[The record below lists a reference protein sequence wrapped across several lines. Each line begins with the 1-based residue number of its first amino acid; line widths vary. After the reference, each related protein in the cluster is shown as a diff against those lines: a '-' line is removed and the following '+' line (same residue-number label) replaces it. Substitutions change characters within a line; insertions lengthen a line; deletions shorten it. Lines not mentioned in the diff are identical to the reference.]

1 MKNLIRNNKAK
12 NSILNVLNTTNK
24 LESESVHIL
33 SEKLNLDIDLVFYVS
48 DELEKNEYLTS
59 MSTTTRD
66 GDSKIIFIT
75 RKGKL
80 FIKDGGYP
88 SSGKRI
94 IITAIITNKATIISI
109 IALIVSIL
117 SLFKK

>member
-1 MKNLIRNNKAK
+1 MKKLIRNNKAK
-12 NSILNVLNTTNK
+12 NSILNSLNTSNR

-66 GDSKIIFIT
+66 GDGKIIFIT

-88 SSGKRI
+88 SSLYS
-94 IITAIITNKATIISI
+94 ITINAIKSNIATIISI
-109 IALIVSIL
+109 IAVIISIL
-117 SLFKK
+117 SYFK